1 MNITEFLTITSAI
14 VPERTATIF
23 EGHHQTYGEFQERSL
38 RLADALAK
46 MGVGRGDRVATI
58 HVNCPQHIEA
68 YFATAMLD
76 AIYVPMNFRVKKDEL
91 TYMLNNAGPKVL
103 FVGERYMDL
112 VLSAVPDVQS
122 VEHYVALD
130 HTTHSWPS

>member
-76 AIYVPMNFRVKKDEL
+76 AIYVPMNFRVKKL
-91 TYMLNNAGPKVL
+91 KVKNL
-103 FVGERYMDL
+103 MNFICYQILLIKRCF
-112 VLSAVPDVQS
+112 LST
-122 VEHYVALD
+122 EKEF
-130 HTTHSWPS
+130 